1 MLQKLLFFYI
11 TLYFF
16 SQKSL
21 AVMKLS
27 YTPVLKLF
35 KLSLFL
41 CFLASSLINL
51 IFEKR
56 ILPNILVYK
65 KGIYFEVTIDKQNYL
80 PSDSPGGVEM
90 TAKAGKIKVS
100 STLESRLEL
109 IASQVLNVFDS
120 NFLKF

>member
-1 MLQKLLFFYI
+1 
-11 TLYFF
+11 
-16 SQKSL
+16 
-21 AVMKLS
+21 MKLS